1 MTYEQYLEESL
12 SKGLLKKQKM
22 DLKVVKKMLMRS
34 FKELEAAKANL
45 AIDEGIAFTVAYLA
59 MLHAAR
65 AFILLK
71 GFRPADGFQHKTAV
85 EFTAYFLGKE
95 FKVIAEQFDR
105 MRRKRNIFT
114 YDVDIPISK
123 TEAINALNT
132 ATTFVDLMKEL
143 IQKENPQLEFKLA
156 STI

>member
-12 SKGLLKKQKM
+12 SKGLLKKQKT
-22 DLKVVKKMLMRS
+22 DLRVVAKMLGRS
-34 FKELEAAKANL
+34 YKDLAAAKANL

-85 EFTAYFLGKE
+85 EFTAFFLGKE
-95 FKVIAEQFDR
+95 FKSLAEQFDR

-114 YDVDIPISK
+114 YDVDISISK
-123 TEAINALNT
+123 TDAINALNT
-132 ATTFVDLMKEL
+132 ATKFVDLMKGL
-143 IQKENPQLEFKLA
+143 MQKENPQLEFKY
-156 STI
+156 

>member
-143 IQKENPQLEFKLA
+143 IQKENPQLEFKY
-156 STI
+156 